1 METQKPRC
9 FLLRIV
15 VVVMNI
21 QSPEKLKE
29 LITYVIERC
38 RTRLTRMY
46 GVHFPTECEVIL
58 DVDAKDAFAVFG
70 IQREKLVVYGSDDF
84 MKLWQ
89 SLVLDLGRLS
99 YEKLRQI
106 GDVTLAEE
114 LRESL
119 NNFGKYNPDALRKNV
134 SITSF
139 LPYAIAHKIIP
150 AKVPD
155 WYLFGV
161 TWSFQFQMWKELAD
175 MDANIAQCYKTW
187 VVFCKALFK
196 AYAPELGLD
205 TQIQELSKDGKWMS
219 FHDDIHIIRTT
230 TFEISSY
237 YLMLSLIN
245 EFGEKVL
252 RSVAKL
258 PTKNVPTDLGCI
270 KAISKSCGVDEDEI
284 KQYLAQ
290 KHGFKWL

>member
-1 METQKPRC
+1 MSA
-9 FLLRIV
+9 
-15 VVVMNI
+15 MNI
-21 QSPEKLKE
+21 QSAEELEE
-29 LITYVIERC
+29 LIEHVIERC
-38 RTRLTRMY
+38 RTRLRRIY
-46 GVHFPTECEVIL
+46 EVHFPTECEVVL
-58 DVDAKDAFAVFG
+58 DMDAKDAFAVFH
-70 IQREKLVVYGSDDF
+70 IQREKLVIYGSDDF

-106 GDVTLAEE
+106 GYTAFIEE
-114 LRESL
+114 LKESL
-119 NNFGKYNPDALRKNV
+119 NKFGKYSPDALRNNV
-134 SITSF
+134 AVPSF
-139 LPYAIAHKIIP
+139 LPYAIAHKTIP

-161 TWSFQFQMWKELAD
+161 TWSFQFQMWEELAERD
-175 MDANIAQCYKTW
+175 VNTDECYKTW
-187 VVFCKALFK
+187 VVFCRALYK

-219 FHDDIHIIRTT
+219 FHDDLHIIRTT

-237 YLMLSLIN
+237 YLMHSLTK

-252 RSVAKL
+252 QSVAKL
-258 PTKNVPTDLGCI
+258 PTKSRLTDLDCV
-270 KAISKSCGVDEDEI
+270 KAVSKSCGVDEDEI